1 MVMLCL
7 LTLIQFRRESQLLPG
22 SHRCDTCEG
31 KGNEMIII
39 DFKLPLRIRNVWEFR
54 HSQRLKDL
62 PPFSPLSLFRADH
75 REISVLKVVRDSVCF

>member
-22 SHRCDTCEG
+22 SHRCEG

-54 HSQRLKDL
+54 HSQRLKAL
-62 PPFSPLSLFRADH
+62 PPFSPLSLFREDSG
-75 REISVLKVVRDSVCF
+75 RVLV

>member
-7 LTLIQFRRESQLLPG
+7 LTLIQFRRESQLLPD
-22 SHRCDTCEG
+22 SHSCEG

-75 REISVLKVVRDSVCF
+75 REISVLKVL

>member
-22 SHRCDTCEG
+22 SHRCEG

-54 HSQRLKDL
+54 HSQRPH